1 MEPYSASKYYFNGDT
16 VTVGEQAWKRVG
28 TVNVEV
34 PDDTSG
40 LMGPGCPLETYITTI
55 PGGIVRTGWYHV
67 MLAGG
72 NQTLDTIWS
81 RDILGSGGVYPDIE
95 WRARSED
102 GEWITEWTNVTT
114 SIGTFPDSRSRVHRP
129 FEFWREVEGPGIN
142 ANYRIE
148 VRSVSGGFYVAS
160 EYRGIQR

>member
-1 MEPYSASKYYFNGDT
+1 MEPYSASEYYFNGDT
-16 VTVGEQAWKRVG
+16 VTVGEQEWKRVG

-34 PDDTSG
+34 PDDTSR
-40 LMGPGCPLETYITTI
+40 LMGTGFPIEGYISTNH
-55 PGGIVRTGWYHV
+55 GGDVRPGWYHV
-67 MLAGG
+67 MVASGDY
-72 NQTLDTIWS
+72 TLDPIWS
-81 RDILGSGGVYPDIE
+81 HGILGSGGVYPDLE

-114 SIGTFPDSRSRVHRP
+114 SIGTFPDGRSRVYRP

-148 VRSVSGGFYVAS
+148 FRSVSGGFSVAS

>member
-1 MEPYSASKYYFNGDT
+1 MEPYSASEYYFNGDT
-16 VTVGEQAWKRVG
+16 VTVGEQEWKRVG

-40 LMGPGCPLETYITTI
+40 LMGTGFPIEGYFNHV
-55 PGGIVRTGWYHV
+55 GDVRPTWYHI
-67 MLAGG
+67 MLASGG
-72 NQTLDTIWS
+72 PSLDSIWS
-81 RDILGSGGVYPDIE
+81 HRILGSGGVYPDVE

-114 SIGTFPDSRSRVHRP
+114 SIGTFPDGRSRVYRP

-148 VRSVSGGFYVAS
+148 FRSVSGGFSVAS

>member
-1 MEPYSASKYYFNGDT
+1 MEPYSASEYYFNGDT
-16 VTVGEQAWKRVG
+16 VTVGEQEWKRVG

-34 PDDTSG
+34 PDDTSR
-40 LMGPGCPLETYITTI
+40 LMATEFPFEGQIYHVGD
-55 PGGIVRTGWYHV
+55 GRTRWYHIMV
-67 MLAGG
+67 AGG
-72 NQTLDTIWS
+72 DFWLDHSWS
-81 RDILGSGGVYPDIE
+81 HDILESGGVYPDVE

-114 SIGTFPDSRSRVHRP
+114 SIGTFPDGRSRVHRP

-148 VRSVSGGFYVAS
+148 VRSVSGGFSVAS